1 MTPTEILKTEH
12 RAIEV
17 VLECLMRLAQQAEQ
31 TGQLDTASAAQ
42 AVEFLQTFADARHHV
57 KEERLL
63 FEQLVAKGWP
73 RDGGPIGVMFA
84 DHEEGRAL
92 IRKMVLARE
101 EASAAG
107 DASAAKEFARNAEA
121 YVNLLRGHIRRE
133 DLVLFQR
140 ADLVLTPTDQAA
152 LLAAFE
158 HADAQHEATR
168 PCGHTLD
175 FARELADRLG
185 VPATALSEVRCGTH
199 QN

>member
-1 MTPTEILKTEH
+1 MTPTEILRTEH

-17 VLECLMRLAQQAEQ
+17 VLECLMRLAQQVEQ
-31 TGQLDTASAAQ
+31 AGQLDTASAAQ

-92 IRKMVLARE
+92 IRKMVLAH

-107 DASAAKEFARNAEA
+107 DASATKEFARSAEA

-140 ADLVLTPTDQAA
+140 ADLVLTPTDQAS

-158 HADAQHEATR
+158 HADAQQEATGSCR
-168 PCGHTLD
+168 HTLHL
-175 FARELADRLG
+175 ARELADRLG